1 MSPLPWGEGQGEGRC
16 PSLPHT
22 TVHRPMTQPPASVAT
37 ADWFLW
43 PGTQAIFAC
52 LNREGFEARA
62 VGGAVRNSLLGRP
75 VTEVDFAT
83 TAKPED
89 VVRLAATAGL
99 KTVPTGLSHGTQ
111 TLIACGVPFEVT
123 TLRRDVD
130 TDGRRATVAFGTD
143 WTEDARR
150 RDFTMNALYADA
162 QGEVRDPL
170 GGVADLRAGRVRF
183 VGDPAKRI
191 REDYLRTLRFF
202 RFSAEY
208 TPGAFDADGV
218 TAAIRERMG
227 LLRLS
232 RERVRSELLRIL
244 VTRRAGDAITIMDES
259 GLLLLLLGGVARR
272 ARFERFCRIEAAL
285 ERAPDA
291 VRRLAA
297 LGLFAQEDAGRLTA
311 KLRLS
316 TQEAKEL
323 EGLSATSPAIPPA
336 LGKAA
341 LQVLLYKLG
350 ARHYSG
356 RLLLAWAD
364 SGAPEHD
371 PDWRAAADLADT
383 WQPHRF
389 PLGGAD
395 LMALGIEPGPAMGA
409 LLKELEKRWAADG
422 FSADR
427 EALLNMARQSMAGR
441 G

>member
-1 MSPLPWGEGQGEGRC
+1 
-16 PSLPHT
+16 
-22 TVHRPMTQPPASVAT
+22 MTQPAASVAT

-62 VGGAVRNSLLGRP
+62 VGGSVRNSLLGRP

-83 TAKPED
+83 TAKPGD
-89 VVRLAATAGL
+89 VVRLAAAAGI

-130 TDGRRATVAFGTD
+130 TDGRHATVAFGTD
-143 WTEDARR
+143 WAEDARR

-162 QGEVRDPL
+162 RGDVCDPL
-170 GGVADLRAGRVRF
+170 GGLADLRAGRVRF
-183 VGDPAKRI
+183 VGDPGKRI

-208 TPGAFDADGV
+208 APGAFDADGIA
-218 TAAIRERMG
+218 AAIRERMG
-227 LLRLS
+227 LLGLS

-244 VTRRAGDAITIMDES
+244 VTRRAVDALELMDET
-259 GLLLLLLGGVARR
+259 GLLLLLLGGVSRR
-272 ARFERFCRIEAAL
+272 MRFQRFCRIEAAL
-285 ERAPDA
+285 ELAPDA

-297 LGLFAQEDAGRLTA
+297 LGLFVQEDAGRLTE

-316 TQEAKEL
+316 SQEAKEL
-323 EGLSATSPAIPPA
+323 EGLSATFPPVSPA
-336 LGKAA
+336 LGKSA
-341 LQVLLYKLG
+341 LQVLLYRLG
-350 ARHYSG
+350 ARLYSG
-356 RLLLAWAD
+356 RILLAWAA
-364 SGAPEHD
+364 STAPVD
-371 PDWRAAADLADT
+371 GRDWRAAVDLADT
-383 WQPHRF
+383 WQPPRF

-409 LLKELEKRWAADG
+409 LLKELEERWAADG
-422 FSADR
+422 FNANR
-427 EALLNMARQSMAGR
+427 EALLNIAGQRLAGR
-441 G
+441 E